1 MIAAIR
7 DCLTPRLCAGKG
19 GDTMRRIGILGG
31 TFDPVHNGHLLL
43 GEQAYRE
50 YGLDEIWF
58 MPSHVPPHK
67 KDHLITDGAARIR
80 MLELAT
86 ESIPYFTVS
95 DFEMGREGNTYTAQ
109 TLALLKEA
117 YPDIEVY
124 FIIGADSLY
133 QLESWYHPEQVMA
146 QAVLLVSGRTYEDGG
161 VPLEDKVAYF
171 NEKYNADIRI
181 LHNPKIDVASAD
193 IRKKAAEG
201 RDLSKDMPA
210 AVAEY
215 IRETG
220 LYLTK

>member
-1 MIAAIR
+1 
-7 DCLTPRLCAGKG
+7 
-19 GDTMRRIGILGG
+19 MRRIGILGG

-109 TLALLKEA
+109 TLALLKR
-117 YPDIEVY
+117 
-124 FIIGADSLY
+124 
-133 QLESWYHPEQVMA
+133 H
-146 QAVLLVSGRTYEDGG
+146 
-161 VPLEDKVAYF
+161 
-171 NEKYNADIRI
+171 IRI
-181 LHNPKIDVASAD
+181 
-193 IRKKAAEG
+193 
-201 RDLSKDMPA
+201 
-210 AVAEY
+210 
-215 IRETG
+215 
-220 LYLTK
+220 

>member
-1 MIAAIR
+1 
-7 DCLTPRLCAGKG
+7 
-19 GDTMRRIGILGG
+19 MRRIGILGG

-146 QAVLLVSGRTYEDGG
+146 QAVLLYPEEPTRTVVCRLRIRLLTSMRSTTRISGS
-161 VPLEDKVAYF
+161 F
-171 NEKYNADIRI
+171 IIRRSTWRPRI
-181 LHNPKIDVASAD
+181 SGK
-193 IRKKAAEG
+193 RRQKAGIFQKTCRRLWRSISERQAC
-201 RDLSKDMPA
+201 
-210 AVAEY
+210 
-215 IRETG
+215 I
-220 LYLTK
+220 